1 MQHLINWNK
10 IVKCDILSIRTAD
23 ALLVGR
29 SGRLGLTWTACREIW
44 WFCEGIGEGQGEMGM
59 EKWRRVVETTEKRN
73 QRQKTEK
80 KSRISSDAS
89 VTKWKRGEK
98 QHNMCVCA
106 CARVCVRV
114 RVCSSIRTYWWR
126 YCWHLSWWDSRSHCR
141 WPYFRLQSLLG
152 HWLSCRPAWSVWSSA
167 VVGAPARTADCRE
180 QIYDDNNNNW
190 SRYADHLEAV
200 TNSKEVLQKTNYEV
214 IWTGEQEVNR
224 RWTCS
229 SEW

>member
-10 IVKCDILSIRTAD
+10 IVKCDILLNRTAD
-23 ALLVGR
+23 AHLVGR
-29 SGRLGLTWTACREIW
+29 SGRLGLRWTAWREIW
-44 WFCEGIGEGQGEMGM
+44 GFCEGSGEWQGEMGM

-80 KSRISSDAS
+80 NRGSVAMPAS
-89 VTKWKRGEK
+89 LNDKEENNNIKCK
-98 QHNMCVCA
+98 
-106 CARVCVRV
+106 RV

-141 WPYFRLQSLLG
+141 WPYCRHQSLR
-152 HWLSCRPAWSVWSSA
+152 WQCLSCRPAWSVWSSA
-167 VVGAPARTADCRE
+167 VVGAPARTADYWE

-190 SRYADHLEAV
+190 NRYADHPEAV

-214 IWTGEQEVNR
+214 MWIGEQEVNLHALVNG
-224 RWTCS
+224 TTTKQ
-229 SEW
+229 ELT